1 MKGGKMRVLACFAAG
16 VMAVLGMGAC
26 KYSPKKVEAAEL
38 TENFSFAKAAGGTEI
53 KQDVSDGL
61 NGFGAEI
68 LKNVAKDERGKN
80 VLVSPLSAAA

>member
-38 TENFSFAKAAGGTEI
+38 TANFSFAKAAGGT
-53 KQDVSDGL
+53 
-61 NGFGAEI
+61 
-68 LKNVAKDERGKN
+68 
-80 VLVSPLSAAA
+80 